1 MRQKQK
7 FKRLKVLLKGEE
19 MKKTTVLCIM
29 DGYGL
34 RDEKEN
40 NAIALAKKPHLDK
53 IFDEYHMV
61 KGYASGTYVGLP
73 EGQMGNSEVGHLN
86 IGAGRVVYQDLTR
99 ITKSINDGDFF
110 TNDAFIKAVNH
121 VKEHNSSLHIM
132 GLLSDGGVHTH
143 NSHLYALL
151 ELAKRNDVK
160 KVYVHAF
167 LDGRDTPP
175 KSGID
180 YLKELEDKIKEIG
193 VGEIASVCGR
203 YYVMDRDK
211 NYDRTIL
218 AYNLLTKRDG
228 EKFDNADA
236 AIKASYD
243 KDVTDEF
250 VKPCVIKV
258 EDEEASKVKDGDSL
272 IFFNFRPDRAR
283 QITHA
288 FCDDD
293 FTFFERKKIKDLI
306 YICMT
311 EYDPTIKG
319 KLVAFEE
326 KEIRNHLGEVLGD
339 KGYMQLRTAETEKYA
354 HVTFFFNGGVEKPCK
369 NEERILVPSPKEVPT
384 YDLKPEMSAVAVCDN
399 VVKAIDEGKYD
410 LIVVNFANP
419 DMVGH
424 TGVLAAAIKA
434 IETVDTCVGR
444 IYDKIIEKEGN
455 LFIIADHG
463 NAELMKDE
471 TGNPYTAHTN
481 NPVPFCLV
489 TKERYKLKEGG
500 RLCDVAPTIL
510 KLMGVE
516 KPVEMTGV
524 ELI

>member
-1 MRQKQK
+1 MS
-7 FKRLKVLLKGEE
+7 
-19 MKKTTVLCIM
+19 KKTTVLCIM

-34 RDEKEN
+34 RKEKEN
-40 NAIALAKKPHLDK
+40 NAIALAKKPNLDK
-53 IFDEYHMV
+53 IFNDYHMV
-61 KGYASGTYVGLP
+61 EGFASGTYVGLP

-86 IGAGRVVYQDLTR
+86 IGAGRIVYQDLTR
-99 ITKSINDGDFF
+99 ITKAIDDGEFF
-110 TNDAFIKAVNH
+110 SNEELMTAVNN
-121 VKEHNSSLHIM
+121 VKTNNSSFHIM

-151 ELAKRNDVK
+151 KLAKMSGLE
-160 KVYVHAF
+160 KVYVHCF

-175 KSGID
+175 KSGLN
-180 YLKELEDKIKEIG
+180 YLSELEDKIKEIG
-193 VGEIASVCGR
+193 VGKIVSICGR
-203 YYVMDRDK
+203 YYAMDRDK
-211 NYDRTIL
+211 NYDRVVL
-218 AYNLLTKRDG
+218 AYNLLTKAEG
-228 EKFDNADA
+228 EKFKSSSE

-243 KDVTDEF
+243 NNVTDEF
-250 VKPCVIKV
+250 VKPCVIG
-258 EDEEASKVKDGDSL
+258 DGDIRVSDNDS
-272 IFFNFRPDRAR
+272 IVFFNFRPDRAR

-288 FCDDD
+288 FCDDE
-293 FTFFERKKIKDLI
+293 FTFFDRKKLSGLV
-306 YICMT
+306 YVCMT

-319 KLVAFEE
+319 KLVAFKE
-326 KEIRNHLGEVLGD
+326 KVINNHLGEVVGNRGLI
-339 KGYMQLRTAETEKYA
+339 QLRTAETEKYA
-354 HVTFFFNGGVEKPCK
+354 HVTFFFNGGVEKECK

-399 VVKAIDEGKYD
+399 VVKAIDSEKYD

-424 TGVLAAAIKA
+424 TGVIDAAIKA
-434 IETVDTCVGR
+434 IETVDACVGK
-444 IYDKIIEKEGN
+444 IFDKIIEKKGN

-471 TGNPYTAHTN
+471 KGNPYTAHTN

-489 TKERYKLKEGG
+489 TPEHYKLKEGG

-510 KLMGVE
+510 KLMGIE
-516 KPVEMTGV
+516 KPEEMTGV

>member
-1 MRQKQK
+1 
-7 FKRLKVLLKGEE
+7 
-19 MKKTTVLCIM
+19 M
-29 DGYGL
+29 DGFGL
-34 RDEKEN
+34 RDEKDN
-40 NAIALAKKPHLDK
+40 NAIALASKPNLDK
-53 IFDEYHMV
+53 IFEKHHMV
-61 KGYASGTYVGLP
+61 EGFASGTYVGLP

-86 IGAGRVVYQDLTR
+86 IGAGRIVYQDLTR
-99 ITKSINDGDFF
+99 IAKAIEDGDFF
-110 TNDAFIKAVNH
+110 TNEALLKAVNH
-121 VKEHNSSLHIM
+121 CKEHASSFHIM

-151 ELAKRNDVK
+151 ELAKRNGIK
-160 KVYVHAF
+160 KVYVHCF

-175 KSGID
+175 KSGVN
-180 YLKELEDKIKEIG
+180 YLAELESKIKEIG
-193 VGEIASVCGR
+193 VGKVASVCGR
-203 YYVMDRDK
+203 YYAMDRDK
-211 NYDRTIL
+211 NYDRVKL
-218 AYNLLTKRDG
+218 AYDLLTKREG
-228 EKFDNADA
+228 NKYNEADE
-236 AIKASYD
+236 AIKDSYA
-243 KDVTDEF
+243 KDETDEF
-250 VKPCVIKV
+250 VKPCVVGDDDNAKI
-258 EDEEASKVKDGDSL
+258 KDGDSL

-283 QITHA
+283 ELTHA

-293 FTFFERKKIKDLI
+293 FTFFEREKIKDLI
-306 YICMT
+306 YVSMT

-326 KEIRNHLGEVLGD
+326 KKIKNHLGEVLGNL
-339 KGYMQLRTAETEKYA
+339 GLTQLRTAETEKYA

-384 YDLKPEMSAVAVCDN
+384 YDLKPEMSAYKVCEN

-424 TGVLAAAIKA
+424 TGVLSAAIKA
-434 IETVDTCVGR
+434 IETVDECVGKV
-444 IYDKIIEKEGN
+444 YDKVVEKEGN

-471 TGNPYTAHTN
+471 NGNPYTAHTS

-489 TKERYKLKEGG
+489 TKEGYKLKECG

-510 KLMGVE
+510 KLMGID
-516 KPVEMTGV
+516 KPPEMTGI

>member
-1 MRQKQK
+1 MKIKQ
-7 FKRLKVLLKGEE
+7 FMNKGREKE
-19 MKKTTVLCIM
+19 MSKKTTVLCIM

-34 RDEKEN
+34 RKEKEN
-40 NAIALAKKPHLDK
+40 NAIAMANKPNIDK
-53 IFDEYHMV
+53 IFDEYAMV
-61 KGYASGTYVGLP
+61 EGFASGVYVGLP
-73 EGQMGNSEVGHLN
+73 EDQMGNSEVGHLN

-99 ITKSINDGDFF
+99 ITKAIEDESFF
-110 TNDAFIKAVNH
+110 ANVAFMKAVDN
-121 VKEHNSSLHIM
+121 VKQNNSSLHIM

-151 ELAKRNDVK
+151 ELAKMNNLE
-160 KVYVHAF
+160 KVYIHCF

-180 YLKELEDKIKEIG
+180 YLKELESKIEEIG
-193 VGEIASVCGR
+193 VGKIVSICGR
-203 YYVMDRDK
+203 YYAMDRDK
-211 NYDRTIL
+211 NYDRTQL
-218 AYNLLTKRDG
+218 AYDLLTKCKG
-228 EKFDNADA
+228 TKYNNSNE
-236 AIKASYD
+236 AISASYAND
-243 KDVTDEF
+243 ITDEF
-250 VKPCVIKV
+250 VKPCVVGDDNAKV
-258 EDEEASKVKDGDSL
+258 SDNDSL

-293 FTFFERKKIKDLI
+293 FIFFDRQKLKGLI
-306 YICMT
+306 YVCMT

-326 KEIRNHLGEVLGD
+326 KVINNHLGEVIGK
-339 KGYMQLRTAETEKYA
+339 KGLMQLRTAETEKYA
-354 HVTFFFNGGVEKPCK
+354 HVTFFFNGGVEKECI
-369 NEERILVPSPKEVPT
+369 NEDRILVPSPKEVPT
-384 YDLKPEMSAVAVCDN
+384 YDLKPEMSAIKVCDN
-399 VVKAIDEGKYD
+399 VVNAIDSGKYD

-424 TGVLAAAIKA
+424 TGVLPAAIKA
-434 IETVDTCVGR
+434 IETVDKCVGR
-444 IYDKIIEKEGN
+444 IFDKIIEKKGN

-471 TGNPYTAHTN
+471 NGNPYTAHTN

-489 TKERYKLKEGG
+489 TPEKYKLKTGG

-510 KLMGVE
+510 KLMGIE
-516 KPVEMTGV
+516 QPEEMTGV
-524 ELI
+524 ALI